1 MIIAGAMMLGL
12 GIGMAMGDAG
22 PGVLV
27 GLGVGLLVQGVA
39 AQLGKP
45 ITFGSKKSDEKTP
58 D

>member
-1 MIIAGAMMLGL
+1 MLGL